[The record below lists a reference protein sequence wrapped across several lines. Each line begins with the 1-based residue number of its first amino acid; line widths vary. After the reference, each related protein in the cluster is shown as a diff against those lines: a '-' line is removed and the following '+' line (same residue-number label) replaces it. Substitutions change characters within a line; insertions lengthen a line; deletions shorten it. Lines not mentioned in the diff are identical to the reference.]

1 MAVDE
6 EKKRLEKVQEEKLKS
21 QEDEGNRIIQE
32 NASIIKKISDQEF
45 NDNVQQNIE
54 DHETKMK
61 A

>member
-45 NDNVQQNIE
+45 NDNIQ
-54 DHETKMK
+54 
-61 A
+61 